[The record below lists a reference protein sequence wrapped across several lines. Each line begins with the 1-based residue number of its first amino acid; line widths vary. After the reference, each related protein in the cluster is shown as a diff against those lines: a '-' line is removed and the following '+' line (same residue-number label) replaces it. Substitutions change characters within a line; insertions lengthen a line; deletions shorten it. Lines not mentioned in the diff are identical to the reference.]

1 MSGIRTAPPEVDR
14 ASGGML
20 DFQRYRSLYERN
32 EADFYD
38 AVEDYGL
45 PFESCETQPRDLRCT
60 MQGEWQCRNCSA
72 SLVRGW
78 LSPAC
83 ERCRTGEN
91 MESFFISLSCPKQ
104 CWFCFNDNQEDA
116 DFHRH
121 HRRDVASE
129 LRQAYE
135 DGRHLDFIALTGGEP
150 CLFPDDV
157 ASALREARKRF
168 PESHLRLYTSGAGA
182 DEAIMDE
189 FVQAGLN
196 EVRFSIKLDDGPE
209 EYERLLNLMSH
220 CTRHLDTL
228 VEMPVEPHNLDRMK
242 SILTDLEDIGVRGIN
257 LLELCYPLANAE
269 QYADRDL
276 RIRRPPYNVVYDYW
290 YAGKFPVAGSEADAL
305 ELLRF
310 ADRKHLSL
318 GVHYCSFDNKNSGQL
333 YLQNSRLSGDIVLQE
348 SFPHHSFDD
357 EDFFIK
363 SVKVF
368 GAGAAE
374 LQEAADREHVR
385 ASAATVEVD
394 GRSIELFEVSCVGA
408 AKLRPYLPEAVF
420 AVSLN
425 VMEPR
430 EGKWAVREV
439 ALREMSEGQGGKE

>member
-1 MSGIRTAPPEVDR
+1 MNDIRTAPSKGDE
-14 ASGGML
+14 ASEGML

-38 AVEDYGL
+38 AVEGYGL
-45 PFESCETQPRDLRCT
+45 PFESCETQPRGLRLAS
-60 MQGEWQCRNCSA
+60 GGGWRCRNCSE

-78 LSPAC
+78 ISPAC

-116 DFHRH
+116 AYHRQ

-135 DGRHLDFIALTGGEP
+135 DGRRLDFIALTGGEP

-157 ASALREARKRF
+157 ASALREARKCF

-209 EYERLLNLMSH
+209 EYRRLLSLMSH
-220 CTRHLDTL
+220 CIRHLDTL
-228 VEMPVEPHNLDRMK
+228 VEMPVEPHNMERMK
-242 SILTDLEDIGVRGIN
+242 GILIDLEDIGVRGIN

-269 QYADRDL
+269 EYASRDL
-276 RIRRPPYNVVYDYW
+276 MIRRPPYKVVYDYW
-290 YAGKFPVAGSEADAL
+290 YAGKFPVAGSETDAL

-310 ADRKHLSL
+310 ADRRSLSL

-333 YLQNSRLSGDIVLQE
+333 YLQNSRLGRDAVLQE
-348 SFPHHSFDD
+348 SFPQHSFDD

-363 SVKVF
+363 VVKVF
-368 GAGAAE
+368 GVEAAE
-374 LQEAADREHVR
+374 MREVAGREHVR
-385 ASAATVEVD
+385 TSASAVELD
-394 GRSIELFEVSCVGA
+394 GRSVEFFEVSRAGA
-408 AKLRPYLPEAVF
+408 AKLRPCLPDAVF
-420 AVSLN
+420 AISLN

-430 EGKWAVREV
+430 EGAWAVREV
-439 ALREMSEGQGGKE
+439 AVREMP